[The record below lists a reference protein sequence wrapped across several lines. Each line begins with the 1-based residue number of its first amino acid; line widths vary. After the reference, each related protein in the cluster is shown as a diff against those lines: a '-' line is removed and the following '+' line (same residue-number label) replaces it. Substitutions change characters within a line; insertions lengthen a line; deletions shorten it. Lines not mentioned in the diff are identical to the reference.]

1 MGFTEKSDF
10 LGGGSQKTNIEGK
23 LPKKGALEQ
32 FGNLRGGGVSKKE
45 GVVFL
50 RGVDTPMYTALSSNF
65 CNIACIQSCIPIFV
79 KQYFRGCFPFCV
91 SWVLQCQIEN
101 LDNNDL
107 LELFQDVY
115 WVKM

>member
-65 CNIACIQSCIPIFV
+65 FNIAFIQSCIPIFV

-91 SWVLQCQIEN
+91 S
-101 LDNNDL
+101 
-107 LELFQDVY
+107 
-115 WVKM
+115 